1 MPAIEWKDEYSVGDP
16 TIDSQHKQLIATMNQ
31 LSSLLELPTP
41 PIEESA
47 RIFGALAVYVLDHFT
62 YEEQRM
68 ASMGYPASELAE
80 HQATHVGFLRQ
91 IRDFQKRFNAGD
103 PMALGDLL
111 PFLQGTWLTEHI
123 GQTDRLY
130 MPFLSGR

>member
-1 MPAIEWKDEYSVGDP
+1 MPAILWKDEYSVGDP

-31 LSSLLELPTP
+31 LSSLLELPEP
-41 PIEESA
+41 PAEESS

-68 ASMGYPASELAE
+68 AAIGYPEAELAA
-80 HQATHVGFLRQ
+80 HKATHVGFLRQ
-91 IRDFQKRFNAGD
+91 IRDFQKRVNAGD
-103 PMALGDLL
+103 MKALGDLL

-123 GQTDRLY
+123 GAADRAY
-130 MPFLSGR
+130 MPFLSAR